1 MDLRETDARS
11 ALEVE
16 RLQRHAPVASEVES
30 VWFGVGKAPSKSG
43 GGEYAQ
49 VKPKEVLSTTAFV
62 RRLCEHNPG
71 MSERTARFYLEAMC
85 EEIAT
90 LLREGRFITLNGFM
104 QIGVSLRGVEEK
116 LPESRQVNR
125 RHLLRPWVRFARP
138 FITALNRG
146 AHAQHMDE
154 RALDAEPP
162 TA

>member
-1 MDLRETDARS
+1 MEQKDARERS

-16 RLQRHAPVASEVES
+16 RLQRHVPVASEVES
-30 VWFGVGKAPSKSG
+30 VWFGVGKAPTKSG

-49 VKPKEVLSTTAFV
+49 VKPKEVFSTTAFL
-62 RRLCEHNPG
+62 RRMCEHNPG
-71 MSERTARFYLEAMC
+71 MSERMARFYLDAMC

>member
-1 MDLRETDARS
+1 MDQREVDARS

-49 VKPKEVLSTTAFV
+49 VKPKEIFSTTAFL

-71 MSERTARFYLEAMC
+71 MSERTARFYLDAIC
-85 EEIAT
+85 EELT
-90 LLREGRFITLNGFM
+90 ELLREGRFVTLNGFM

-138 FITALNRG
+138 FITALNRT
-146 AHAQHMDE
+146 AHVQNIVE
-154 RALDAEPP
+154 RVTVEGERI
-162 TA
+162 